1 MREKIAAYLFII
13 ILAFVA
19 VFSADIFNKLFIE
32 VESKF
37 TETASAAFLGAFLAF
52 LFVRIGDFFKAYSDR
67 VTKSHSALIKLE
79 HTLNSLLGV
88 LDDNIYV
95 IETFE
100 SLYEKNVVKPN
111 QTHIFVW
118 ANKLHPVRLID
129 ELILDLL
136 NIDLVNE
143 LFSLNTHLRKFN
155 DSTETINGA
164 YLEAKDALISGKIEP
179 ENYLRNLERI
189 RDDLVDIKNF
199 ISSYIKE
206 TTVALSAVRV
216 LAKKRPVM
224 GYVLRRIAGHK
235 YGRNFEALRTIELE
249 KIQAE
254 MKEISEA
261 SSRKIESVLNE
272 QDKDS

>member
-1 MREKIAAYLFII
+1 MREKIAALLFVI

-19 VFSADIFNKLFIE
+19 VFAADIFNKLFIN
-32 VESKF
+32 VNNKF

-52 LFVRIGDFFKAYSDR
+52 IFVRIGDFFKAYSDR
-67 VTKSHSALIKLE
+67 VTKNHSALIKLE
-79 HTLNSLLGV
+79 HTLNSLLGT

-100 SLYEKNVVKPN
+100 SLYNNNVKPD

-118 ANKLHPVRLID
+118 ANKLHPVKLID
-129 ELILDLL
+129 ELILELL

-155 DSTETINGA
+155 DSAETINGA
-164 YLEAKDALISGKIEP
+164 YLEAKDALISGKIDP

-189 RDDLVDIKNF
+189 RGDLIDIKNF
-199 ISSYIKE
+199 ISSYIRETKE
-206 TTVALSAVRV
+206 GLSAVRV
-216 LAKKRPVM
+216 LAKKRPLM

-235 YGRNFEALRTIELE
+235 YGRNFEALRSKELE
-249 KIQAE
+249 KLQKE
-254 MKEISEA
+254 MEEIGEA
-261 SSRKIESVLNE
+261 SSSKIESVLNE
-272 QDKDS
+272 KKNNS

>member
-1 MREKIAAYLFII
+1 MREKIAALLFII

-19 VFSADIFNKLFIE
+19 VFSADVFNKLFIQ
-32 VESKF
+32 VDSKF
-37 TETASAAFLGAFLAF
+37 SETASAAFLGAFLAF

-67 VTKSHSALIKLE
+67 VSKNHSALIKLE
-79 HTLNSLLGV
+79 HNLNSLLGT

-100 SLYEKNVVKPN
+100 SLYAKNINKTN
-111 QTHIFVW
+111 QTHVFVW

-155 DSTETINGA
+155 DSAETINGA
-164 YLEAKDALISGKIEP
+164 YIEAKDALISGKIDAD
-179 ENYLRNLERI
+179 NYINNLHRI
-189 RDDLVDIKNF
+189 HNDLVDIKNF

-206 TTVALSAVRV
+206 TTESLSAIRV
-216 LAKKRPVM
+216 LAKKRPLM
-224 GYVLRRIAGHK
+224 GYVLRRVTGHK
-235 YGRNFEALRTIELE
+235 YSSNFESKRLKELSKLE
-249 KIQAE
+249 GE
-254 MKEISEA
+254 MKEIKQ
-261 SSRKIESVLNE
+261 SSGKKIESVLNE
-272 QDKDS
+272 RNNDS